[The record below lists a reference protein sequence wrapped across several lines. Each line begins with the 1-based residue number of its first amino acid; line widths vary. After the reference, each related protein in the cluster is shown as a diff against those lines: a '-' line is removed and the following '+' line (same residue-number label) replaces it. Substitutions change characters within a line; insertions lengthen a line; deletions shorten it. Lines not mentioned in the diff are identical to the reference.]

1 MYVNSFLTDLILK
14 AQILHYQWQMRIL
27 ILQQWFPTC
36 DPSIPDL
43 LDRWSWE
50 VGGYPR
56 RFLRFQK
63 SLMKTHFFSLNKVIQ
78 IAKNV
83 GF

>member
-1 MYVNSFLTDLILK
+1 MYVNSFLTNLILK
-14 AQILHYQWQMRIL
+14 TQILHYQWQMHLL
-27 ILQQWFPTC
+27 ILQQWFPAC
-36 DPSIPDL
+36 GPSIPDHDH

-63 SLMKTHFFSLNKVIQ
+63 SLMKMHFFP
-78 IAKNV
+78 
-83 GF
+83 